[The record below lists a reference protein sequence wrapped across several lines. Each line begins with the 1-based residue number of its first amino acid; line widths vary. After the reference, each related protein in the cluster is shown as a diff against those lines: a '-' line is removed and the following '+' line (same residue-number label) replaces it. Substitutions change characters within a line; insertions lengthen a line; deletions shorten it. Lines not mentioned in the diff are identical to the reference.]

1 MRTSRPLFVVVAVL
15 AAGALGLPTAAAVLP
30 TASAV
35 LPTSAEAVPPGGDY
49 YVQSATTGLNAADAG
64 GAVEQH
70 RPKGD
75 EDHQQ
80 WTLRA
85 DGSAHVLESTDAAGM
100 CLGRSDG
107 TARTVGCGEAGAAW
121 EVVDV
126 GGDRYL
132 FRAPGTDDHLTVSPK
147 PDGGNYPAQLA
158 VGGGGSLAE
167 WYLTPVGPV
176 TGPLPPADERTL
188 DQMTFLTAHNAYANG
203 VDGGFAPPFINL
215 APNQTRGIEQQ
226 LADGVRGFQ
235 LDIHQ
240 TGDGAILCHN
250 SCTLVS
256 SPVALWVDLQRMV
269 DFLQAHPDQFVTVF
283 LEDYVEPAVL
293 RAELDRV
300 DGLAD
305 VLYRPDRTGVRE
317 DGWPTMSR
325 LVADND
331 RLLILSDHSRS
342 ADEGAGLTRESFGV
356 MYQREWTV
364 ENYWSMGPGIGDSDW
379 SCYSRWY
386 DAGTN
391 IPLTSAGTGFRPLF
405 VMNHF
410 RDVPVEVTA
419 RTDNERLLD
428 RAQRF
433 CQPAARK
440 KPTFVAVDRY
450 DVGNPA
456 AAVAALNTYAY

>member
-1 MRTSRPLFVVVAVL
+1 MRASRRPSAVVAGML
-15 AAGALGLPTAAAVLP
+15 TAAAVGAPPALA
-30 TASAV
+30 ASAGQ
-35 LPTSAEAVPPGGDY
+35 EPPPAGTY
-49 YVQSATTGLNAADAG
+49 YLQSVTTGLNAADAG

-70 RPKGD
+70 RPQGD

-80 WTLRA
+80 WSLRTGA
-85 DGSAHVLESTDAAGM
+85 TTVLESTDAAGR
-100 CLGRSDG
+100 CLGRSGDQ
-107 TARTVGCGEAGAAW
+107 AVTVGCGEPGAAW
-121 EVVDV
+121 ELVDL
-126 GGDRYL
+126 GADRY
-132 FRAPGTDDHLTVSPK
+132 RVQVPGTER
-147 PDGGNYPAQLA
+147 YLA
-158 VGGGGSLAE
+158 VGPRPGGANYPDRLVLGGGDGLAA

-176 TGPLPPADERTL
+176 TRPMPPADRRTL
-188 DQMTFLTAHNAYANG
+188 DQMSFLTAHNAYANG
-203 VDGGFAPPFINL
+203 VDGGFAPPFVNL
-215 APNQTRGIEQQ
+215 APNQVRGIEQQ

-240 TGDGAILCHN
+240 TPDGAILCHN

-256 SPVALWVDLQRMV
+256 RPVALWVDLQRIV
-269 DFLQAHPDQFVTVF
+269 DFLRAHPDQFVTVF

-300 DGLAD
+300 TGLAD

-317 DGWPTMSR
+317 QGWPTMAQ
-325 LVADND
+325 LVAEND

-342 ADEGAGLTRESFGV
+342 ADEAAGLTRESFGV
-356 MYQREWTV
+356 LYQREWTV
-364 ENYWSMGPGIGDSDW
+364 ENYWSMGPGIGTSDW
-379 SCYSRWY
+379 SCWSRWY

-391 IPLTSAGTGFRPLF
+391 IPLTEPGTGFRPLF

-440 KPTFVAVDRY
+440 KPNFLAVDRY
-450 DVGNPA
+450 DVGDPFA
-456 AAVAALNTYAY
+456 ALRTLNTYTY